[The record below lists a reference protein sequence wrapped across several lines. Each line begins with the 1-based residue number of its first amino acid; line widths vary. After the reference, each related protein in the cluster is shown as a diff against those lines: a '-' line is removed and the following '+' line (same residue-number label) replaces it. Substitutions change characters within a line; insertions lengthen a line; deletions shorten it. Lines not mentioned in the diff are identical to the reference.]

1 MPGSTRGSGTDTPRA
16 LAARGADSVRAA
28 QMAEVA
34 LFLRRFRRNHI
45 GMAGA
50 IVVIGCVLVAA
61 LAPTISPYP
70 LDEVHSRARLVPP
83 MGDFLLGTDELGRD
97 VLSRV
102 IFGSRI
108 SLLVG
113 VISVSLALGLGSA
126 LGLAAGFYGGITDNA
141 VMRVMDVLFAFPA
154 ILLAIGIMAMLG
166 SGITN
171 AMIAIGIVYAPS
183 FARLARASV
192 LSLKEK
198 EFVEAARALGLSD
211 FWIVARHIMPNL
223 LAPVIV
229 QTTFSLS
236 TAILTEAALS
246 FLGLGTPPPAPSWGG
261 MLSASRRY
269 VELSAW
275 PAVFPGLAIMI
286 LVLGFNLLGD
296 GLRDVLD
303 PRLRG
308 GE

>member
-1 MPGSTRGSGTDTPRA
+1 
-16 LAARGADSVRAA
+16 
-28 QMAEVA
+28 
-34 LFLRRFRRNHI
+34 
-45 GMAGA
+45 
-50 IVVIGCVLVAA
+50 
-61 LAPTISPYP
+61 
-70 LDEVHSRARLVPP
+70 
-83 MGDFLLGTDELGRD
+83 
-97 VLSRV
+97 
-102 IFGSRI
+102 
-108 SLLVG
+108 
-113 VISVSLALGLGSA
+113 
-126 LGLAAGFYGGITDNA
+126 
-141 VMRVMDVLFAFPA
+141 MRMMDVLFAFPA
-154 ILLAIGIMAMLG
+154 ILLAISIMAMLG
-166 SGITN
+166 SSITN

-211 FWIVARHIMPNL
+211 LWIVVRHITPNL

-275 PAVFPGLAIMI
+275 PAIFPGLAIMI

>member
-1 MPGSTRGSGTDTPRA
+1 MTGG
-16 LAARGADSVRAA
+16 RAA
-28 QMAEVA
+28 ERSPRLTVA
-34 LFLRRFRRNHI
+34 ATFWRRFRRNHI
-45 GMAGA
+45 GVAGA
-50 IVVIGCVLVAA
+50 VIVIGCILVAV
-61 LAPTISPYP
+61 LASVIAPHAP
-70 LDEVHSRARLVPP
+70 DDVQARLRLLPP
-83 MGDFLLGTDELGRD
+83 NQRFFLGTDEFGRD
-97 VLSRV
+97 LLSRI

-108 SLLVG
+108 SLQVG
-113 VISVSLALGLGSA
+113 MISVGLALAFGSA
-126 LGLAAGFYGGITDNA
+126 LGLAAGFYGGVTDHL

-166 SGITN
+166 ASITN

-192 LSLKEK
+192 LSLKEE
-198 EFVEAARALGLSD
+198 EFVEAARALGMSD
-211 FWIVARHIMPNL
+211 ARVILRHVAPNL

-236 TAILTEAALS
+236 AAILTEASLS

-269 VELSAW
+269 VELSPW
-275 PAVFPGLAIMI
+275 PAIFPGLAIMI
-286 LVLGFNLLGD
+286 VVLGFNLLGD

-303 PRLRG
+303 PKLRAG
-308 GE
+308 D